1 MDTRLVSKIRQ
12 AGISSITASK
22 EYRKALTELAKSI
35 REQCSTAPNE
45 ATISSNFD
53 FQIHDFLRAVFDI
66 EYTPTKE
73 QSVDR
78 LLHVSKGRI
87 DSKWGGVIIEYKD
100 RDKLSTQTLQE
111 SAISQVCDYINGLN
125 AVDNNDYFGIVTNG
139 LVCATVVFSSGAY
152 KFIRFTLCGCEMK
165 RRAKEVQ
172 INTLYN
178 SAL

>member
-12 AGISSITASK
+12 TGISSITASK

-53 FQIHDFLRAVFDI
+53 FQIHDFLKAVFDI

-87 DSKWGGVIIEYKD
+87 GYCSKQCV
-100 RDKLSTQTLQE
+100 
-111 SAISQVCDYINGLN
+111 
-125 AVDNNDYFGIVTNG
+125 
-139 LVCATVVFSSGAY
+139 
-152 KFIRFTLCGCEMK
+152 
-165 RRAKEVQ
+165 
-172 INTLYN
+172 
-178 SAL
+178 

>member
-53 FQIHDFLRAVFDI
+53 FQIHDFLKAVFDI

-111 SAISQVCDYINGLN
+111 SAISQVCDFINGLN
-125 AVDNNDYFGIVTNG
+125 AVDNIITKTKCVD
-139 LVCATVVFSSGAY
+139 
-152 KFIRFTLCGCEMK
+152 IRNEMCQNRSK
-165 RRAKEVQ
+165 RNASNIPHSHKIKDRPNA
-172 INTLYN
+172 
-178 SAL
+178 S